1 MVAIAHYAVDAA
13 YPLSLQ
19 LPRSKRMPPLCHG
32 ANAATLSL
40 SVAALPLSATP
51 SHPTHTLHAAAQSW

>member
-1 MVAIAHYAVDAA
+1 MVATAHHSVDAA

-19 LPRSKRMPPLCHG
+19 LPRAKRMAPLCHG
-32 ANAATLSL
+32 ANAATLPL

-51 SHPTHTLHAAAQSW
+51 SHPTHTPYAAAQS